1 MKLPIS
7 NFSLWGRGGSS
18 LTTATGAPVTAR
30 PTSAIR
36 HPPSAIRNEAAFTLV
51 EIAIC
56 LAIIS
61 FAILA
66 VIGVLP
72 IGMNTQ
78 QDNREETIINQDAT
92 MLLEA
97 IRSGSQHAD
106 DLVNYVYAI
115 TNSNTGVGWDRSYLT
130 TGARIIGLLSTPG
143 PEHYVAYVRS
153 MSGLAADK
161 PPQNNAILLND
172 SFSYRVVCVNMP
184 VAVDTSTSFGKQLAG
199 CQHELRMTF
208 LWPQLPNGKVGTGR
222 QTFRATIAGQLTTT
236 NASAPALYF
245 YQSQSFTNAP

>member
-1 MKLPIS
+1 MKIS
-7 NFSLWGRGGSS
+7 NPKFRIANAFTQGEVDGLIRPSS
-18 LTTATGAPVTAR
+18 FTL
-30 PTSAIR
+30 
-36 HPPSAIRNEAAFTLV
+36 RNSVAFTLV

-153 MSGLAADK
+153 MSGQAADK

>member
-1 MKLPIS
+1 MKIS
-7 NFSLWGRGGSS
+7 NPKFRIANAFTQGEVDGLIRPSS
-18 LTTATGAPVTAR
+18 FTL
-30 PTSAIR
+30 
-36 HPPSAIRNEAAFTLV
+36 RNSVAFTLV

-153 MSGLAADK
+153 MSGLAAEK
-161 PPQNNAILLND
+161 PPQPVNSMVFQD
-172 SFSYRVVCVNMP
+172 SFTYRVVCVNMP